1 MNEVSITIN
10 GVRYEAVESPSDPIQ
25 YPPCSE
31 CDLSEEC
38 DISDFTTFCVR
49 HVSENGYFKRVN

>member
-10 GVRYEAVESPSDPIQ
+10 GIRYEVVESLSDPIQ

-38 DISDFTTFCVR
+38 NISNLTMLCIR
-49 HVSENGYFKRVN
+49 YVSENGYFKIVE